1 MYPAANIMRV
11 RNGANTINQ
20 IVAVG
25 RNLTALLKQNRREL
39 ASPGI
44 QEAKNSRSQEFKN
57 SRSRLPPELRWR
69 GVAGNAQELQAAPL
83 QRKSHERFGL

>member
-1 MYPAANIMRV
+1 MRV

-44 QEAKNSRSQEFKN
+44 QEAKNSRS
-57 SRSRLPPELRWR
+57 RLPPELRWR

>member
-1 MYPAANIMRV
+1 MRV

-44 QEAKNSRSQEFKN
+44 QEAKNSRSQRIQEAVFLP
-57 SRSRLPPELRWR
+57 SCAGGALLATPRSCKQLPSSENLTSALACEVFEL
-69 GVAGNAQELQAAPL
+69 G
-83 QRKSHERFGL
+83 